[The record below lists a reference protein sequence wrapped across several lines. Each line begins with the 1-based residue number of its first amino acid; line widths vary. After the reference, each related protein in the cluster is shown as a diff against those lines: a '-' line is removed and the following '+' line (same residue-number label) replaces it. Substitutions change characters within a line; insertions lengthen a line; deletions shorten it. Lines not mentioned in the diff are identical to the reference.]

1 MKETSLRDIR
11 SAKAI
16 NISCMKSHD
25 LDIAFGS
32 KNIEILLYSKGVN
45 GYNGIL
51 FVDLNLGLYYKYHG
65 HQIPKNFV
73 EKRFIK

>member
-1 MKETSLRDIR
+1 MKQASLRDIR

-16 NISCMKSHD
+16 NMSCMKPND
-25 LDIAFGS
+25 LEVAFVS
-32 KNIEILLYSKGVN
+32 SNIDILLYSKGVN

-51 FVDLNLGLYYKYHG
+51 FVDVDTGLYYKYHG

-73 EKRFIK
+73 EKRL